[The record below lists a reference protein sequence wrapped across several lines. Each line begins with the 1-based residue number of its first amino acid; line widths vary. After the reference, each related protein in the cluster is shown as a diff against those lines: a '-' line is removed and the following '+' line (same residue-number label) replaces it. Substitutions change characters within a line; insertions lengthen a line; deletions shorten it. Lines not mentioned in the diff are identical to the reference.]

1 VGRTT
6 GKIRSEVRRPAIFV
20 AMPAMPAMPMAERWA
35 IVDDFRSFLGAW
47 LGWSGS
53 SLTLDPRMQG
63 RPT

>member
-1 VGRTT
+1 
-6 GKIRSEVRRPAIFV
+6 
-20 AMPAMPAMPMAERWA
+20 MPAMPAMPMAERWA